1 MKILS
6 IETATLAGG
15 VALMDEAHLIA
26 EYRLHVE
33 VRHSER
39 LLSTIDRLL
48 SDSGISVATLDAI
61 AVSIGPGSF
70 TGLRVGLS
78 TAKGLAMGAGK
89 PVVTVPTLE
98 AIAALF
104 PYSHALI
111 APMLDARRQEVYW
124 ALFNTREGEPIPVHS
139 EEATSP
145 EAVLSSIERFDQ
157 PVLFVGEGAEKYR
170 DILQEGRPEKALFA
184 PKRLQFPSA
193 AAVAELGLAKLK
205 RGEVHPPEEVI
216 PFYLRASTAELNHQ
230 AKSDRPAAAS
240 EKFRGAGPG

>member
-15 VALMDEAHLIA
+15 VALMEEAGLIA

-39 LLSTIDRLL
+39 LLLAIDRLL
-48 SDSGISVATLDAI
+48 TDSGTAVADLDAI

-78 TAKGLAMGAGK
+78 TAKGLAMGGRK
-89 PVVTVPTLE
+89 PLVTIPTLE
-98 AIAALF
+98 AMAWLF
-104 PYSHALI
+104 PYSNALI

-124 ALFNTREGEPIPVHS
+124 ALFDMQEGGPVRLHPDA
-139 EEATSP
+139 ATSP
-145 EAVLSSIERFDQ
+145 EAMLEAIGRLDR

-170 DILQEGRPEKALFA
+170 ELLLTRRPGGTLFPPKAL
-184 PKRLQFPSA
+184 RFPSA
-193 AAVAELGLAKLK
+193 AGVAELGLARLK
-205 RGEVHPPEEVI
+205 GGEVHPPEVVT
-216 PFYLRASTAELNHQ
+216 PFYLRASTAELNHR
-230 AKSDRPAAAS
+230 AKSSSQGA
-240 EKFRGAGPG
+240 EK